1 MSVRSLY
8 THPGRSRQTGNI
20 LPVRI
25 ARYAV
30 GNSSGRRIR
39 CVIKMTEN
47 LRANERIALDLIVFL
62 FACIMMQSMEV
73 TVNLANQYP
82 VFKLYRAVL
91 FGTA

>member
-1 MSVRSLY
+1 
-8 THPGRSRQTGNI
+8 
-20 LPVRI
+20 
-25 ARYAV
+25 
-30 GNSSGRRIR
+30 
-39 CVIKMTEN
+39 MTEN